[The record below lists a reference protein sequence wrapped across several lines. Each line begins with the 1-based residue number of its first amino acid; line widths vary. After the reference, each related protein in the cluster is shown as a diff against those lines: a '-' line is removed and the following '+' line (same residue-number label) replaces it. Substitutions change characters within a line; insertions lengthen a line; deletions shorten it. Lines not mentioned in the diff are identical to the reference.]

1 MDDRGAKR
9 RPADGLQLSSA
20 FCLAHFKRI
29 GRECPNVPMSKF
41 QPFVPGHRI
50 SEIFK
55 TQDLQ

>member
-9 RPADGLQLSSA
+9 RPADGLQLSLVNFSLISRG
-20 FCLAHFKRI
+20 LA
-29 GRECPNVPMSKF
+29 ENVPMSKF